1 MHGLLQCVFAKKEE
15 ACVQSRGQSMLGFA
29 FCAAQ
34 VPEDPGLIDA
44 CLQSRDQSM
53 LGFAPCA
60 AQVPEDPGLIDEQGR
75 KEMAAKVRH

>member
-1 MHGLLQCVFAKKEE
+1 
-15 ACVQSRGQSMLGFA
+15 
-29 FCAAQ
+29 
-34 VPEDPGLIDA
+34 
-44 CLQSRDQSM
+44 M